1 MRMKSTRSG
10 VERRLLFLV
19 LCAPLLGAVGVLLAE
34 LVPDGRIGYHLLR
47 AEQAGVIT
55 PVERPMTAV
64 GTLADHFTECTALS
78 VGLGEHPDKGFVANA
93 MLSPTYAGCRKLD
106 VRLRHLEATDT
117 LAPGMSYLRYWHG
130 YAVLTRPAVGITGVA
145 GTRWI
150 TFALLALIAG
160 GMAAAVMRAFGG
172 LTAVLLIGPAALT
185 TDMIISG
192 ISVPSAIGMS
202 SAWLG
207 GWLTFIAVR
216 RRPEWK
222 VAGLTAAAA
231 GTIAAYF
238 DLMTTIPGAFSLAVV
253 GATLG
258 ALATGVDP
266 APRRTWQV
274 PAAAAV
280 GWAAGLAWMWAGKWI
295 LAAAVLGVD
304 NVADNVRSQ
313 IVFRVSGE
321 YTGVS
326 PSRPRGLTDNL
337 DSWWEQPLTPWVVV
351 VVVAILGVATI
362 RSRPGRA
369 VGARIAASA
378 AIVVVPVIGWY
389 LVLNNH
395 SQIHAWLVYR
405 SLPIA
410 FGALS
415 ALVYAI
421 VTAGHSPDDQSRD
434 ETHTVDERT
443 AEGGRTWQ
451 PSASA
456 TSSTTST
463 RRFGSIATNWGS
475 TR

>member
-1 MRMKSTRSG
+1 MKSTLGR
-10 VERRLLFLV
+10 VERRLLLLV

-47 AEQAGVIT
+47 AEQADVIT
-55 PVERPMTAV
+55 PVERPTTEV

-106 VRLRHLEATDT
+106 ARLRHLDETDT
-117 LAPGMSYLRYWHG
+117 LVPGTSYLRYWHG
-130 YAVLTRPAVGITGVA
+130 YAVLTRPALGIIGVA

-150 TFALLALIAG
+150 AFAVLTLTAG
-160 GMAAAVMRAFGG
+160 GMAFAVMRVFGG
-172 LTAVLLIGPAALT
+172 LAAALLVGPAALT
-185 TDMIISG
+185 TDMIIG
-192 ISVPSAIGMS
+192 GLAVQIAIGMS

-207 GWLTFIAVR
+207 GWLTFSAVR

-222 VAGLTAAAA
+222 ITGLTAAVA

-238 DLMTTIPGAFSLAVV
+238 DLLTTVPGAFSLAVV
-253 GATLG
+253 GAALG
-258 ALATGVDP
+258 ALAAGVDP

-295 LAAAVLGVD
+295 IAAAVLGLD
-304 NVADNVRSQ
+304 DVADNVRAQ
-313 IVFRVSGE
+313 IVFRLSGE
-321 YTGVS
+321 YAGVS
-326 PSRPRGLTDNL
+326 PTRTRGLTDNL
-337 DSWWEQPLTPWVVV
+337 ASWWDQPLTPWVVV
-351 VVVAILGVATI
+351 AVVVVLGVATI

-369 VGARIAASA
+369 LAARLTAAV
-378 AIVVVPVIGWY
+378 AIVAVPVIGWY

-415 ALVYAI
+415 AVAYAM
-421 VTAGHSPDDQSRD
+421 VTTGRSPDVASRG
-434 ETHTVDERT
+434 EAHTVDERT
-443 AEGGRTWQ
+443 AEGGRTSQ

-456 TSSTTST
+456 TSSMTST
-463 RRFGSIATNWGS
+463 RRFGSTATSSGS